1 MKLLLDTHAFIWWD
15 SNPEQLSNTA
25 LNLLADSANELLL
38 SVASIW
44 KIQVKRQF
52 GKLSLQS
59 SLSEILTAQQTTNAL
74 SILPINVEHVLTLDQ
89 LPAIHKDPFDRILI
103 AQAIYEDAALVSTDS
118 VFASYPVQTIW

>member
-1 MKLLLDTHAFIWWD
+1 MKLLLDTHAFVWWD

-25 LNLLADSANELLL
+25 LNLLADSTNELLL

-44 KIQVKRQF
+44 EIQVKRQL

-103 AQAIYEDAALVSTDS
+103 AQAIYEDAVLVSTDS